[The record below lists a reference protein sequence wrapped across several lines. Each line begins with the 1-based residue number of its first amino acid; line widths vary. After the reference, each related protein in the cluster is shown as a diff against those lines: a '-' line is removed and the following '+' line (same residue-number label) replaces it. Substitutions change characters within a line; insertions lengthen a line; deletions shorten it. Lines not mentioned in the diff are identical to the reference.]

1 MEKKIGQLIRKRLEA
16 SNMEVTAF
24 AKAIDKERSNIYDI
38 FKRDSIDTNLLKK
51 IGQVLNYDFFQE
63 LLEES
68 TLEKLKLDQ
77 ATKKSKVLVE
87 IEISEDEI
95 MKIGFNEKIFRILNK

>member
-1 MEKKIGQLIRKRLEA
+1 MEKKIGQLIKKKVDA
-16 SNMEVTAF
+16 SSMDVTAF
-24 AKAIDKERSNIYDI
+24 AKAIDKERTNVYDI

-68 TLEKLKLDQ
+68 TIEKLKIDQ

-95 MKIGFNEKIFRILNK
+95 MKIGFNEKIFRILNR